1 VLLNGQLVE
10 SFSNLSMTG
19 VSGTRPVIGAVNDPL
34 SGSRY
39 INIVPPAAGA
49 PAPGAQVWTL
59 AGGTNP
65 GTPTAAE
72 LVGSPITN
80 AMRTIESP
88 LVVSFQPY
96 RKADGTIVMPQA
108 SAGVTTALN
117 ANGRTDC
124 FVVWDGNPLALVSS
138 GTYVAN
144 VQALAATIGTA
155 DSYSALYAPWIIT
168 PDPSRAGSTVIVPP
182 SGSVQGMIARVDATQ
197 GPWRAPAG
205 IPAVLSTAVAPEV
218 KFTDTDQGTLN
229 YGNVNVIRAVPGSGI
244 CVMGARTRKL
254 FGPDRYVSA
263 RRTLIYIEEALKLS
277 TQWAIFENNDQR
289 LWSSLRNTAQNIL
302 QPIWEAG
309 GLAGNT
315 AAEAY
320 YITCD
325 RTINTAQVIQN
336 GEVRM
341 EIGVALQ
348 YPAEFVIIRISQID
362 SGVSLANEVLAA

>member
-1 VLLNGQLVE
+1 
-10 SFSNLSMTG
+10 
-19 VSGTRPVIGAVNDPL
+19 
-34 SGSRY
+34 
-39 INIVPPAAGA
+39 
-49 PAPGAQVWTL
+49 
-59 AGGTNP
+59 
-65 GTPTAAE
+65 
-72 LVGSPITN
+72 
-80 AMRTIESP
+80 
-88 LVVSFQPY
+88 
-96 RKADGTIVMPQA
+96 MPQA